1 MIPGPI
7 EQNTYGKGGIY
18 ECLHIQKKSLTY
30 KEYKKKTISFDKIT
44 EGKSSEEVEDLVTLS
59 NYCSFGKILH
69 SALLFTEPISN
80 CL

>member
-30 KEYKKKTISFDKIT
+30 KEYKKKTVGFDKIA
-44 EGKSSEEVEDLVTLS
+44 EGKSSEEVEELVTL
-59 NYCSFGKILH
+59 
-69 SALLFTEPISN
+69 
-80 CL
+80 